1 MTKFCKAGIVAL
13 LLAAGSGTRML
24 SKIPKQYYKVAGKA
38 ILRHTIEKFLV
49 NTRISMVQVVIS
61 EEHVDLYNEAI
72 AGLNLPNPIIGG
84 ATRQESVRKGLEAIS
99 SLDPDKVIIHDAVR
113 LLVSSEQID
122 AVIDAL
128 ISGYDAIDSVL
139 PIVNSVRHQQ
149 NGQLQNIGR
158 DSLYSV
164 QTPQGFRYEAILDV
178 HRKLR
183 GSSFTDDVAMC
194 IEQNLNVGIV
204 SGCVSNIKITL
215 PSDLLYAKCVL
226 ENKRIIRTGIG
237 FDVHRFSDRT
247 NGNAVI
253 KICGVPIAHDCY
265 IDAHSD
271 GDVGLHAI
279 TEAIL
284 GAIACG
290 NIGTHFPN
298 NDSRWKDADSML
310 FVKKAFDLL
319 TSNGGQINNIDVT
332 IICEMPK
339 IMPHSLA
346 MRENIASA
354 LHIDIAQVSIKATTT
369 ENMGFLGRKEGIAA
383 QAICTVEI

>member
-1 MTKFCKAGIVAL
+1 MTKFYKTSIVAL

-38 ILRHTIEKFLV
+38 ILRHTIEKFLA
-49 NTRISMVQVVIS
+49 NTRIFMVQVVIS
-61 EEHVDLYNEAI
+61 EEHVDLYKEAT

-84 ATRQESVRKGLEAIS
+84 ATRQESVMKGLEAIS
-99 SLDPDKVIIHDAVR
+99 SLDPDKVITHDAVR
-113 LLVSSEQID
+113 LFVSSKQID

-128 ISGYDAIDSVL
+128 VSGYDAVDSVL
-139 PIVNSVRHQQ
+139 PIINSVRRRQ
-149 NGQLQNIGR
+149 NGQLQNVDR

-164 QTPQGFRYEAILDV
+164 QTPQGFRYEAILDA
-178 HRKLR
+178 HRKLQD
-183 GSSFTDDVAMC
+183 SSFTDDVAMC
-194 IEQNLNVGIV
+194 IERNLNIGIV
-204 SGCVSNIKITL
+204 SGCVSNIKITSQ
-215 PSDLLYAKCVL
+215 SDLLYAKYIL
-226 ENKRIIRTGIG
+226 ENKRMIRTGIG
-237 FDVHRFSDRT
+237 FDVHRFSDT
-247 NGNAVI
+247 ADDNAVI
-253 KICGVPIAHDCY
+253 KICGVSIAHDYY

-284 GAIACG
+284 GAIACS
-290 NIGTHFPN
+290 NIGMHFPN

-310 FVKKAFDLL
+310 FVKKALDLL
-319 TSNGGQINNIDVT
+319 TSNGGQINNLDVT

-339 IMPHSLA
+339 IMPHSFA

-354 LHIDIAQVSIKATTT
+354 LHIDITQVSIKATTT